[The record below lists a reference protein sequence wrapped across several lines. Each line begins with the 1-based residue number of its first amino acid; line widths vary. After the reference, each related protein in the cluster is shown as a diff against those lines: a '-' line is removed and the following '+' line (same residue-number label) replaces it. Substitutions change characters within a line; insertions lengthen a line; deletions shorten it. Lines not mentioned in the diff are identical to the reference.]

1 MNDSRR
7 GERGERRE
15 MSRVWGVQIWGR
27 GLRVGMMLL
36 GRCFSFFF
44 ARAKGMEWDG
54 RGERE
59 KGTRGEEKRKQ
70 NKEEI

>member
-1 MNDSRR
+1 
-7 GERGERRE
+7 
-15 MSRVWGVQIWGR
+15 
-27 GLRVGMMLL
+27 MMLL